1 MPEPTL
7 AADVLA
13 DLLNDLR
20 AVGPLAKNEKS
31 FSAAFEAYRAADA
44 KTYQAVLR
52 RLKLSPRCR
61 YVCDWMCSKECVLL
75 CFELCGPPKLDQKLP
90 DARRF
95 AEVIVKLTSDE
106 KLVQRLAATIEKRDA
121 AGYQR
126 LITELKLQPYC
137 HLICRWICAVRC
149 RLVCR
154 LFCEPVIVSRP
165 DLAVELRVAGSTVR
179 RLLEKRELFDLATT
193 GFETGD
199 AERVHSALR
208 PLGLLDH
215 CYLVCE
221 WYSSWHCMRVCLPL
235 CRVFPIDRIAE
246 PVQEALGFARAQQLL
261 LKQPEVLAELVD
273 VVAAGNADRFAAI
286 LKELK
291 LERYCIQICHWMCHR
306 HWRRFCR
313 LVCPPLYDH
322 PWFTH
327 VGDFGISADID
338 ATTGLTNKAQA
349 AHGGPGFGFLS
360 CLPLRGYCPKR
371 DPAHPAEAMKYR
383 FLYVKGGA
391 TTPITGPF
399 VCEVLVGSRYVTWD
413 ADGTGLKPTLQ
424 SVRVRD
430 SAPSPDPPPFPG
442 GPAPWG
448 PPPDHYVVPDAQGWV
463 TVDPQALNGGYN
475 GWLMGFASTVA
486 VPGGDPAPGVAAG
499 TAVPAAAQ
507 KGSTDLSIVFEAT
520 RVSNPAAAAADY
532 TNTLGRI
539 RINNW
544 PAVALLDLLQ
554 FHPAGGVRT
563 PCSPLSTDLDIEY
576 TTDHELLAAWSI
588 EQITAATV
596 VPAPTFPSGVGPRGA
611 AGSDHHDISS
621 WPTCSYA
628 IRLHTRRSLTT
639 GLVDDPGT
647 FEQTTF
653 CIGARRRP
661 IP

>member
-31 FSAAFEAYRAADA
+31 FAATFEAYRAADA

-52 RLKLSPRCR
+52 RLKLYPRCR
-61 YVCDWMCSKECVLL
+61 YVCDWICSKECVLL
-75 CFELCGPPKLDQKLP
+75 CFELCGPPPLDQKLP
-90 DARRF
+90 DPRQF
-95 AEVIVKLTSDE
+95 AAVIAKLTSDE
-106 KLVQRLAATIEKRDA
+106 KIVQRLATTIEKRDA
-121 AGYQR
+121 AGYRR
-126 LITELKLQPYC
+126 LIKELRLEPYC
-137 HLICRWICAVRC
+137 HLICRWVCAVRC

-154 LFCEPVIVSRP
+154 LFCEPPIVTRP
-165 DLAVELRVAGSTVR
+165 DLAVELRVAGSTIR
-179 RLLEKRELFDLATT
+179 RLLEKRELLDGAVA
-193 GFETGD
+193 GFEAGD
-199 AERVHSALR
+199 AEQVHAALR

-215 CYLVCE
+215 CYVICE
-221 WYSSWHCMRVCLPL
+221 WYASWHCMRVCLPL
-235 CRVFPIDRIAE
+235 CRAFPVEKIAE
-246 PVQEALGFARAQQLL
+246 PLQEALEFARAQQVL
-261 LKQPEVLAELVD
+261 LKRPGLLAELADGVM
-273 VVAAGNADRFAAI
+273 AGNADRFAAI

-291 LERYCIQICHWMCHR
+291 LERYCIQICHWICLR

-313 LVCPPLYDH
+313 LVCPPIYDH

-327 VGDFGISADID
+327 VGDFGIVADID
-338 ATTGLTNKAQA
+338 PGTGLTNKAQA
-349 AHGGPGFGFLS
+349 GHGGPGFAFFGCLS
-360 CLPLRGYCPKR
+360 LRGYCPKR

-383 FLYVKGGA
+383 FVYVKGGA
-391 TTPITGPF
+391 TTPITDPF

-424 SVRVRD
+424 SVRVRGTG
-430 SAPSPDPPPFPG
+430 PSPDPPPFPG

-448 PPPDHYVVPDAQGWV
+448 APPDHYVVPDAQGWI

-475 GWLMGFASTVA
+475 GWLMGFASHVA

-499 TAVPAAAQ
+499 TAVPGPAQ
-507 KGSTDLSIVFEAT
+507 KGGTDLSIVFEAT
-520 RVSNPAAAAADY
+520 RVGNPTAAPPDY

-539 RINNW
+539 RVNNW
-544 PAVALLDLLQ
+544 ASVTLLDLLQ
-554 FHPAGGVRT
+554 FHSGGGT

-576 TTDHELLAAWSI
+576 TTDHEQMAAWSL
-588 EQITAATV
+588 EMITAASV
-596 VPAPTFPSGVGPRGA
+596 VPAPTFPSGIGPRGA
-611 AGSDHHDISS
+611 AGSDHHDITS

-639 GLVDDPGT
+639 GLVDDSGT
-647 FEQTTF
+647 FAEKTF